1 MSPDIVRNK
10 AVKEIKLWRSALSV
24 PAVNRRA
31 LEKSKTLAADAVI
44 YDLEDSVAHGRK
56 AEARE
61 NLEQFFTQSRPA
73 NVTTAIRI
81 NPLDTETGQEDMKT
95 ALACQPDAILLP
107 KVETVAN
114 VAAASAMLTRNG
126 APLRIRLWAMLETPA
141 GIVNAAA
148 IAGAYSQASAGGRL
162 EALIVGV
169 NDLRSATGVAPA
181 PGRAYLVPWLM
192 QVVLAA
198 RAYDIAVIDGVYND
212 FADSEGFAVECE
224 EARAMGFDGKMLIH
238 PNQIE
243 PANAH
248 FSPSEAALAEARAIV
263 EAFAKPEA
271 QELNVIDLD
280 GRMVER
286 LHLEQAE
293 ALLAKAG
300 QSA

>member
-1 MSPDIVRNK
+1 M

-44 YDLEDSVAHGRK
+44 YDLEDSVAEGRK

-61 NLEQFFTQSRPA
+61 NLEQLFTHSRPTGM
-73 NVTTAIRI
+73 TTAIRI
-81 NPLDTETGQEDMKT
+81 NPLDTEAGQEDMKT

-107 KVETVAN
+107 KVETLAN
-114 VAAASAMLTRNG
+114 VAAASAMLNRNG
-126 APLRIRLWAMLETPA
+126 APLRVRLWVMLETPA

-148 IAGAYSQASAGGRL
+148 IAGAYSHETAGGRL

-181 PGRAYLVPWLM
+181 SGRSYLVPWLM

-212 FADSEGFAVECE
+212 FADTAGFEAECT

-238 PNQIE
+238 PGQID
-243 PANAH
+243 PANAL

-263 EAFAKPEA
+263 AAFAKPEA
-271 QELNVIDLD
+271 EGHNVIDLD

-293 ALLAKAG
+293 ALIAKANH
-300 QSA
+300 ANEER